1 MKQFL
6 LPRSLNPDEETVELA
21 GKDHHYLCHVRRLV
35 PGDRI
40 QARDTE
46 GKTYRLELT
55 EKGADS
61 SIYRILERGS
71 SALSGDIRE
80 IHLFQALPKGKKM
93 DLIIRQAAETG
104 VSRIIPLESDHSLI
118 KFSSPKERA
127 SKKERWDRIV
137 REARQQSG
145 SPVSTELEEPAPFSR
160 LAEAAGDDFLGF
172 FCHQD
177 PLDEDLIAP
186 VLSAAGQ
193 EKRILGIVI
202 GPEGGLSP
210 AEVDKLKKWGYHSV
224 WFGDNVLR
232 AETASLYGVAALKTM
247 LRELF

>member
-6 LPRSLNPDEETVELA
+6 LPLRLNSDAETVELT

-40 QARDTE
+40 QARDRE
-46 GKTYRLELT
+46 GKICLLELA
-55 EKGADS
+55 EKETDS
-61 SIYRILERGS
+61 STYRILERGMPPQEEES
-71 SALSGDIRE
+71 RE

-93 DLIIRQAAETG
+93 DLIIRQATEAG

-127 SKKERWDRIV
+127 AKKERWDRIV
-137 REARQQSG
+137 REAQQQSG
-145 SPVSTELEEPAPFSR
+145 SPVPTELEEPAPFSR
-160 LAEAAGDDFLGF
+160 LAESVGDDFLGF

-177 PLDEDLIAP
+177 PLDEGLISP
-186 VLSAAGQ
+186 VISAAGR

-210 AEVDKLKKWGYHSV
+210 SEVDKLKKWGYHSL